1 VGLQA
6 AGVRPG
12 LVEGRRGAAVVRG
25 ADLDELAAG
34 VAVQRVGVIVDR
46 HALGGAWRR
55 VVEVGGDR
63 EGIRRYDRATGGS
76 HARAGRDHRACGDGL
91 EHDRLREGRSRFGML
106 WHVMIHMFDYIAGSP
121 GFLWPRG

>member
-1 VGLQA
+1 MLALVERSPGGDGDGPPVVPAVYRGTEGSPGPVLFTP

-46 HALGGAWRR
+46 HAVGGAWRR
-55 VVEVGGDR
+55 VMGR
-63 EGIRRYDRATGGS
+63 WRPRRD
-76 HARAGRDHRACGDGL
+76 
-91 EHDRLREGRSRFGML
+91 
-106 WHVMIHMFDYIAGSP
+106 SP
-121 GFLWPRG
+121 L